1 MQPLYQSLPA
11 DLSDEERLR
20 AVQFIRE
27 NEALF
32 SKSEFDIGCTDLVQH
47 RIDTETHRPFRQSLR
62 RHPMA
67 HLPQIDEH
75 VDEMLRHNIIE
86 PAASPWC
93 SNVVLVKKADGG
105 LRFCI
110 DYRQLN
116 ELTYK
121 DTYPLP
127 KIDMCLNALGGSR
140 FFSTIDLRAGYW
152 QTLIHERDRDKTCF
166 VTRRGTFRFKVLSF
180 GLANAPALFQRLM
193 DLVLVGLTWEICL
206 VYLDDVIIMSETFD
220 EHLSRL
226 TTVFDRLRSANLKL
240 KAQKCRLFQRQVIFL
255 GHLVTADGIAPDPS
269 KIQAVQN
276 WPRPRNLT
284 ETRAFVGLAGY
295 YRNFVADFAAI
306 ARPLH
311 ELTKKGRHFEWTDRQ
326 DEAFLLL
333 KRKLTEAP
341 VLATPRD
348 EGMFYLDTDASDQA
362 LGAVLQQEQDG
373 VIKVIGYASRSLSDA
388 ERNYCTTRKELLGVI
403 YGLKQYRQF
412 LLARKCFVIRT
423 DHAALTHLMR
433 TPEPLGQQAR
443 WLDLLAE
450 YNFKIQHRAGTAHRN
465 SDALSRRPCER
476 DMDSEC
482 KQCRPK
488 QRASCF
494 TVQGNGGLIFWN
506 SAVKPPDIP
515 ERTKLS
521 EIISISSREETS
533 EKVSGPSGNAVE
545 VADPSATA
553 AAGASTPVNRQEC
566 QFTADHIKAESA
578 GFVKYENWPA
588 GITDGVVAG
597 QSTTVAAG
605 ADTPVRRSGSSCF
618 AGQEMTRAAGLVKPV
633 SQPAVMFT
641 SIAKVVGDPV
651 SGPTGN
657 DVAVA
662 GQTSVCLPAPSTI
675 TESVAGQQAKR
686 PEVAAWCA
694 EITMDGVEVE
704 ASGHS
709 VARWSDFPTVTGNV
723 VDNER
728 MFQNPTGREDIEE
741 CQCEAA
747 VATADRSVACFPN
760 LSTLAESVAGQRV
773 SLRDGAA
780 LKCGEMSLDVV
791 ISRRQAAATGDSLRD
806 VSLYEGVNEVFSPSV
821 AHKSSLSMVSESVA
835 DNEPDRLKEA
845 EVCQWEAAIGAIVS
859 GQYRSV
865 VEVASHSVACFSDTP
880 TSTWGV
886 ADSITSQQNVAALRE
901 NDVSVYGSS
910 VAYWSNLST
919 VTERVADNEQGRQSE
934 TVVGSKNGAG
944 VEVVGPPSTCLLAP
958 STGTEGVTSCQTVCP
973 DVTVSRDKTASP
985 DVAVSRQLVATTGD
999 EVIVSGQAGKTEHVT
1014 NVNVV
1019 TQADDRSEA
1028 VAVSADSDVIHVVN
1042 EKKCIDASEINSGGT
1057 SFEPENL
1064 RLAQVADCDI
1074 APVLRWK
1081 QTLAERPSW
1090 KETAKYS
1097 DTTKNYC
1104 AQWNSLEVVDG
1115 ILYRNWGS
1123 ANGRDKYR
1131 QLVVPYSL
1139 RREFVARVH
1148 GVMASGHFG
1157 IRRTQEQFQR
1167 RGYFMNWRRFVEGF
1181 CKRCT
1186 VCAKFYRGRPPKQS
1200 YLQSIDCGTV
1210 NERWHSDLSGPYP
1223 VSNGYKYICT
1233 CVDAFSRYLVAS
1245 PIRDKSAQSVARVLV
1260 RDVIARFG
1268 CFQSL
1273 VTDNG
1278 KEFQNDV
1285 IHHICQL
1292 LNIDQLRITSYRPSG
1307 NGRCEIINKTLHSLL
1322 GRVISESQRD
1332 WSQWLPICVLAYN
1345 TTRHESTGQT
1355 PYYLMHSR
1363 EALIPLDLL
1372 MKNPDSS
1379 AKVKYCDYVDEMED
1393 RMRRVFDTV
1402 RAHQGVQME
1411 RMKRYYNVGVKPRTF
1426 AVNDLVL
1433 YYYPR
1438 KYSGRSPKWSRVYSE
1453 VYRVEK
1459 KINDAVYIIRKTPKS
1474 SSLVVNVDKLKN
1486 YYGEV
1491 PACWKKVISQQS
1503 ANELVGNLPAA
1514 NTVAGPTT
1522 AMAAGANAPVSRP
1535 ECQLAA
1541 GQTVP
1546 ISRPAETMVDTVAG
1560 QSATVAAG
1568 ATAPVSRPEVC
1579 VASRKKK
1586 AAGANAPVSRP
1597 ENQHAAG
1604 LNEPLSRF
1612 SDMIDGGVAGQSA
1625 TNAAGANMA
1634 GHKKKRVADSN
1645 ESVSRPSAT
1654 STGADGDTAVTA
1666 DGAPPITASAAV
1678 ADMSATP
1685 GTGVAPPPLA
1695 AEQPVAGRPQRQ
1707 RRRPARYCC
1716 FTSLT
1721 KMEKK
1726 VSDHLC
1732 PECGFRYRTRGS
1744 CYKHAIKKHGK
1755 RYTPG
1760 QPLADIA
1767 DDELVILRETYRRA
1781 DMNPRQRAKAQQS
1794 STGSAS
1800 AGPSV
1805 RRRRRNDHTDDYRPP
1820 RRKRQRHPPVD
1831 ASVAGPSTVAGM
1843 SATQGA
1849 GNCPAAASRATELEL
1864 TELIPASRDDFEDL
1878 ARTTD
1883 TADSLSAVSPFRGS
1897 PAPRLPVFTV
1907 RTSAARPAGGESSS
1921 SEEDLPGGISRQQSD
1936 VSDGQSTSP
1945 LRRRAA
1951 RSPLQDADVLERQ
1964 FEDTPSEALQGNAVA
1979 STRQTEPVERCV
1991 AGTQVQPE
1999 CVDRAVDPPTVDELG
2014 SWQLPPQIDLRSLA
2028 VLLVQR
2034 PHVSTA
2040 DLQRTAESVLPR
2052 VDDTAYGQSATR
2064 LAFLAMQAYE
2074 VEIARRLSDI
2084 VTVAYAEDATG
2095 WTGLRQCA
2103 AFLQLVAGRD
2113 RLPPPPP
2120 PPEDDLMEPIPD
2132 PPSPSVVSSTSD
2144 LMGPLSDP
2152 PSPSVISDSDSYR
2165 NPYSSRDEDPLL
2177 S

>member
-1 MQPLYQSLPA
+1 
-11 DLSDEERLR
+11 
-20 AVQFIRE
+20 
-27 NEALF
+27 
-32 SKSEFDIGCTDLVQH
+32 
-47 RIDTETHRPFRQSLR
+47 
-62 RHPMA
+62 
-67 HLPQIDEH
+67 
-75 VDEMLRHNIIE
+75 
-86 PAASPWC
+86 
-93 SNVVLVKKADGG
+93 
-105 LRFCI
+105 
-110 DYRQLN
+110 
-116 ELTYK
+116 
-121 DTYPLP
+121 
-127 KIDMCLNALGGSR
+127 
-140 FFSTIDLRAGYW
+140 
-152 QTLIHERDRDKTCF
+152 
-166 VTRRGTFRFKVLSF
+166 
-180 GLANAPALFQRLM
+180 
-193 DLVLVGLTWEICL
+193 
-206 VYLDDVIIMSETFD
+206 
-220 EHLSRL
+220 
-226 TTVFDRLRSANLKL
+226 
-240 KAQKCRLFQRQVIFL
+240 
-255 GHLVTADGIAPDPS
+255 
-269 KIQAVQN
+269 
-276 WPRPRNLT
+276 
-284 ETRAFVGLAGY
+284 
-295 YRNFVADFAAI
+295 
-306 ARPLH
+306 
-311 ELTKKGRHFEWTDRQ
+311 
-326 DEAFLLL
+326 
-333 KRKLTEAP
+333 
-341 VLATPRD
+341 
-348 EGMFYLDTDASDQA
+348 
-362 LGAVLQQEQDG
+362 
-373 VIKVIGYASRSLSDA
+373 
-388 ERNYCTTRKELLGVI
+388 
-403 YGLKQYRQF
+403 
-412 LLARKCFVIRT
+412 
-423 DHAALTHLMR
+423 
-433 TPEPLGQQAR
+433 
-443 WLDLLAE
+443 
-450 YNFKIQHRAGTAHRN
+450 
-465 SDALSRRPCER
+465 
-476 DMDSEC
+476 
-482 KQCRPK
+482 
-488 QRASCF
+488 
-494 TVQGNGGLIFWN
+494 
-506 SAVKPPDIP
+506 
-515 ERTKLS
+515 
-521 EIISISSREETS
+521 
-533 EKVSGPSGNAVE
+533 
-545 VADPSATA
+545 
-553 AAGASTPVNRQEC
+553 
-566 QFTADHIKAESA
+566 
-578 GFVKYENWPA
+578 
-588 GITDGVVAG
+588 
-597 QSTTVAAG
+597 
-605 ADTPVRRSGSSCF
+605 
-618 AGQEMTRAAGLVKPV
+618 
-633 SQPAVMFT
+633 
-641 SIAKVVGDPV
+641 
-651 SGPTGN
+651 
-657 DVAVA
+657 
-662 GQTSVCLPAPSTI
+662 
-675 TESVAGQQAKR
+675 
-686 PEVAAWCA
+686 
-694 EITMDGVEVE
+694 
-704 ASGHS
+704 
-709 VARWSDFPTVTGNV
+709 
-723 VDNER
+723 
-728 MFQNPTGREDIEE
+728 
-741 CQCEAA
+741 
-747 VATADRSVACFPN
+747 
-760 LSTLAESVAGQRV
+760 
-773 SLRDGAA
+773 
-780 LKCGEMSLDVV
+780 
-791 ISRRQAAATGDSLRD
+791 
-806 VSLYEGVNEVFSPSV
+806 
-821 AHKSSLSMVSESVA
+821 
-835 DNEPDRLKEA
+835 
-845 EVCQWEAAIGAIVS
+845 
-859 GQYRSV
+859 
-865 VEVASHSVACFSDTP
+865 
-880 TSTWGV
+880 
-886 ADSITSQQNVAALRE
+886 
-901 NDVSVYGSS
+901 
-910 VAYWSNLST
+910 
-919 VTERVADNEQGRQSE
+919 
-934 TVVGSKNGAG
+934 
-944 VEVVGPPSTCLLAP
+944 
-958 STGTEGVTSCQTVCP
+958 VCP
-973 DVTVSRDKTASP
+973 DVTVSRDETASP

-1042 EKKCIDASEINSGGT
+1042 EKKCIDASEINSEGT

-1064 RLAQVADCDI
+1064 RLTQEADSDI

-1104 AQWNSLEVVDG
+1104 AQWDSLEVVDG

-1123 ANGRDKYR
+1123 VNGRNKYR

-1245 PIRDKSAQSVARVLV
+1245 PIRDKSAQSVAKVLV

-1278 KEFQNDV
+1278 KEYQNDV
-1285 IHHICQL
+1285 MHCICQL

-1402 RAHQGVQME
+1402 RVHQGVQME
-1411 RMKRYYNVGVKPRTF
+1411 RMKRYYNAGVKPRTF
-1426 AVNDLVL
+1426 SVNDLVL

-1453 VYRVEK
+1453 IYRVEK

-1491 PACWKKVISQQS
+1491 PACWKRVISQQS

-1522 AMAAGANAPVSRP
+1522 AMAASANAPVSRP
-1535 ECQLAA
+1535 ECQ
-1541 GQTVP
+1541 
-1546 ISRPAETMVDTVAG
+1546 
-1560 QSATVAAG
+1560 
-1568 ATAPVSRPEVC
+1568 
-1579 VASRKKK
+1579 
-1586 AAGANAPVSRP
+1586 
-1597 ENQHAAG
+1597 HAAG
-1604 LNEPLSRF
+1604 LNGPLSRF
-1612 SDMIDGGVAGQSA
+1612 SDMIDGEVAGQSA

-1634 GHKKKRVADSN
+1634 GHKKKRVADSY
-1645 ESVSRPSAT
+1645 ESVSRPSVT
-1654 STGADGDTAVTA
+1654 LTGADGDTAVTA

-1685 GTGVAPPPLA
+1685 GTGVAPPLLA

-1707 RRRPARYCC
+1707 RRLPARYCS

-1831 ASVAGPSTVAGM
+1831 ASVAGPSTVAGV

-1864 TELIPASRDDFEDL
+1864 TELIPAGRDDFEDL

-1883 TADSLSAVSPFRGS
+1883 TADSLTAVSPFRGS
-1897 PAPRLPVFTV
+1897 PALGLPVFTV
-1907 RTSAARPAGGESSS
+1907 RTSTARPAGGESSS
-1921 SEEDLPGGISRQQSD
+1921 SEEDLPSGISRQQSD

-1951 RSPLQDADVLERQ
+1951 RSPLRDADVPERQ
-1964 FEDTPSEALQGNAVA
+1964 LEDTPYETLQGNAVA

-2052 VDDTAYGQSATR
+2052 VDDTAYGQNATR
-2064 LAFLAMQAYE
+2064 LAFLAMQTYE

-2120 PPEDDLMEPIPD
+2120 EDDPMEP
-2132 PPSPSVVSSTSD
+2132 
-2144 LMGPLSDP
+2144 LSEP
-2152 PSPSVISDSDSYR
+2152 PSPSVIFDSDSYH

-2177 S
+2177 